1 MVNGFGA
8 VLLFNW
14 NSKKVC
20 VRPLLQVQEE
30 IFEKK
35 RNEEK
40 HRIEKQQQQIKCS
53 AWRKWRNTF
62 PLFVITKRESKI
74 YNKYMKREKIEIE

>member
-1 MVNGFGA
+1 MDSVRYCFLTEIRKKFVFGR
-8 VLLFNW
+8 FCKC
-14 NSKKVC
+14 KKKS
-20 VRPLLQVQEE
+20 LN
-30 IFEKK
+30 KK

-74 YNKYMKREKIEIE
+74 YNKWMKWEKIEIE